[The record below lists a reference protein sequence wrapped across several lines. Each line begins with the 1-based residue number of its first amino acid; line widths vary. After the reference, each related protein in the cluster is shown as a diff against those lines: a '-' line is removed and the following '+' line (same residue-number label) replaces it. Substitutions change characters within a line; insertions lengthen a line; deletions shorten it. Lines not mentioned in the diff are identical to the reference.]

1 MSITSEI
8 TAVLVKLACHL
19 QNSDKKRSADTSSS
33 PDGVVLTSN
42 EACNQGISLLNKSIN
57 TRERPGFLDV
67 ALALLCYEAR
77 DVCNS
82 TIRILVDT
90 LISALLSS
98 ISCKVLLQDPCRSL
112 GGNDS
117 VRQETH
123 SILQTYGIIN
133 QVVDSNSEQPFIHN
147 EKFLLVGSLIS
158 FDDCPKLVEAC
169 LDVLKKLEEHGYA
182 SGFLAD
188 AVLRVATSVS
198 CYKCCFPLSSTVFE
212 KSTKRG
218 NSSFLN
224 FHYFLTEGT
233 LKENNKE
240 SSRLLSWYLEP
251 LSLKHDISIILHEI
265 AQRPFICLKTEFH
278 QRKTWRGSSSIL
290 ELRSGLVSS
299 VLDILSN
306 PMRWGISLDMGLRLP
321 LFHTLF
327 PHKLQ
332 TLLRILSGP
341 ISCCNLLHLVDLLQS
356 NVHISKQLV
365 LDADPHAYDDI
376 KRTNKMLVY
385 QNTIWALLLDFP
397 VWFYFSAMALFQRE
411 HSLKCQSKCKSNASH
426 ENQTCNLCQAAAKFL
441 GWVLSPL
448 RAAHINM
455 VNRFIEV
462 SKSWIKLN
470 EAGIHRSHFLKEKK
484 RKQSLIEN
492 DMRNESHTRALRG
505 WLEDFHML
513 CGDYCNETE
522 FSPPRERIKVGHRLS
537 TGERVPLSCSEP
549 SLLFRKILLGV
560 FVGNA
565 CTLEDWDCMLLFH
578 YIVTSRILSSNKKHS
593 RIKLLS
599 KLPDNQ
605 ESNEWSVRHCIRG
618 VALVFDLGE
627 ILEDM
632 SQVMFEDDSESVD
645 FVGKAKAKAETYLC
659 NCIEPLL
666 LQREGDMQNVTMLMD
681 LHCRLVKWTQ
691 EGRGAF
697 VGSNKYGNVIRALDS
712 KISFLQGKAQ
722 TFEM

>member
-240 SSRLLSWYLEP
+240 SS
-251 LSLKHDISIILHEI
+251 
-265 AQRPFICLKTEFH
+265 
-278 QRKTWRGSSSIL
+278 RGSSSIL